1 MSFNCRSVRK
11 KVHAVM
17 ELISSNE
24 IDIICLQETWL
35 RKCDTSI
42 IEKMREYNFE
52 IITERKPRKCDKGGG
67 VAILYRK
74 KFITKKIK
82 IQAISFF

>member
-1 MSFNCRSVRK
+1 MSFNCHSVRN

-42 IEKMREYNFE
+42 IEEIKEYNFE
-52 IITERKPRKCDKGGG
+52 IITERKPRKCDIGGG
-67 VAILYRK
+67 VAILYRQ
-74 KFITKKIK
+74 KFVTEKIK